1 MTKVYITGEFLKN
14 KSYLPVLFPNFGE
27 LKNEKRLFADLGNR
41 AFKRQVF
48 DIVTDIN
55 EADFILLPHDFFD
68 VITTDKNYLQRHIDL
83 AHQHHKKLLI
93 FDLSDYTERE
103 IDVPEAWVF
112 RIAGYRSQMKNNVII
127 MPNFVEDL
135 SQYGKIFWRNKS
147 KRPIIGFCGW
157 ANLSTIK
164 QKLKLF
170 IKNLLIDLQSAVAR
184 DTSLEAHKQGI
195 YFRMQAIKALRECR
209 DISVN
214 FIIRNSYS
222 SHANTIELLAEEA
235 RRQYIDNILKS
246 DLSLA
251 VRGDAN
257 ISCRFYEILS
267 LGRVPLFVD
276 TDCVLPMENVV
287 DYKKFIFHIDYKD
300 LSNIGK
306 VVADFYGGLS
316 DEDFVQMQKSAR
328 EAFTKYLNPVS
339 F

>member
-127 MPNFVEDL
+127 MPKFVEDL
-135 SQYGKIFWRNKS
+135 
-147 KRPIIGFCGW
+147 
-157 ANLSTIK
+157 
-164 QKLKLF
+164 
-170 IKNLLIDLQSAVAR
+170 
-184 DTSLEAHKQGI
+184 
-195 YFRMQAIKALRECR
+195 
-209 DISVN
+209 
-214 FIIRNSYS
+214 
-222 SHANTIELLAEEA
+222 
-235 RRQYIDNILKS
+235 
-246 DLSLA
+246 
-251 VRGDAN
+251 
-257 ISCRFYEILS
+257 
-267 LGRVPLFVD
+267 
-276 TDCVLPMENVV
+276 
-287 DYKKFIFHIDYKD
+287 
-300 LSNIGK
+300 
-306 VVADFYGGLS
+306 
-316 DEDFVQMQKSAR
+316 
-328 EAFTKYLNPVS
+328 
-339 F
+339 